1 MKVLQINSVCGIK
14 SSGRICTDIA
24 SFLEENGHTC
34 KIAYGREDCPEPLSR
49 FAHKFTNEFDVR
61 VNALFARIFD
71 NAGFGTKRATKKLI
85 KWIDEY
91 NPDIIHL
98 HNLHGYYIN
107 VKVLFNYLKSKDV
120 PVIWTLHDCW
130 SFTGHCAYFD
140 FVDCHKWVDGCFNC
154 PQKSEYPASFLF
166 DKSKSNYSRKK
177 SLFSTLKNLTLLT
190 PSRWLSESVKGS
202 YLKDFPVQ
210 VLNNG
215 VDTNFF
221 KPTESNFREKY
232 GIDDKKMLLGV
243 ASVWDRRKGLD
254 DFVELSKRLDD
265 SYKIVLVGLNK
276 EQMSSIPS
284 NIIAIPRVLEA
295 SEIAEIY
302 SAADIYLNL
311 SVEETMG
318 LTTVESLACGTPVI
332 VYDRTAVPEF
342 VEGTCGAVVR
352 AGDIDALLEQIK
364 SLNIDSNSCV
374 KAASNFEKRNRYSL
388 LLKLYEKLI

>member
-34 KIAYGREDCPEPLSR
+34 KIAYGREECPKPLSR

-61 VNALFARIFD
+61 INALLARIFD

-85 KWIDEY
+85 QWIEDY

-107 VKVLFNYLKSKDV
+107 VDVLFNYLKNKDIPIV
-120 PVIWTLHDCW
+120 WTLHDCW

-140 FVDCHKWVDGCFNC
+140 FVDCSKWMDGCFSC
-154 PQKSEYPASFLF
+154 PQKKEYPASYVL
-166 DKSKSNYSRKK
+166 DKSKSNYLRKK
-177 SLFSTLKNLTLLT
+177 SLLTSLKNLTLLT
-190 PSRWLSESVKGS
+190 PSTWLCECVKAS
-202 YLKDFPVQ
+202 FLNKFPVK
-210 VLNNG
+210 VFNNG
-215 VDTNFF
+215 VDTTFF
-221 KPTESNFREKY
+221 KPTMSTFKQKY
-232 GIDDKKMLLGV
+232 GIIDKKILLGV

-254 DFVELSKRLDD
+254 DFIELSKRLDD
-265 SYKIVLVGLNK
+265 KYQLVLVGLNK
-276 EQMSSIPS
+276 EQMSSIPE

-295 SEIAEIY
+295 AEIAEIY

-342 VEGTCGAVVR
+342 VDRSCGAVVR
-352 AGDIDALLEQIK
+352 AGDIDALVKQIET
-364 SLNIDSNSCV
+364 LDIDSMSCV

-388 LLKLYEKLI
+388 LLDIYEKLI

>member
-34 KIAYGREDCPEPLSR
+34 KIAYGREECPKPLSR

-61 VNALFARIFD
+61 VNALLARVFD

-98 HNLHGYYIN
+98 HNIHGYYIN
-107 VKVLFNYLKSKDV
+107 VEVLFNYLKGKDI
-120 PVIWTLHDCW
+120 PVVWTLHDCW

-140 FVDCHKWVDGCFNC
+140 FVGCDKWISGCHDC
-154 PQKSEYPASFLF
+154 PQKREYPASYFL
-166 DKSKSNYSRKK
+166 DKSESNHIRKK
-177 SLFSTLKNLTLLT
+177 ELFSALSNLTLLT
-190 PSRWLSESVKGS
+190 PSRWLSECVKDS
-202 YLKDFPVQ
+202 FLKDFPVE
-210 VLNNG
+210 VFNNG
-215 VDTNFF
+215 VDTTFF
-221 KPTESNFREKY
+221 KPAKSTFKQRYSIEN
-232 GIDDKKMLLGV
+232 KKMLLGV

-254 DFVELSKRLDD
+254 DFIELSKRLDERFQ
-265 SYKIVLVGLNK
+265 IVLVGLNK
-276 EQMSSIPS
+276 EQMSTIPD

-302 SAADIYLNL
+302 SAADICLNL

-318 LTTVESLACGTPVI
+318 LTTVEALACGTPVI

-342 VEGTCGAVVR
+342 VDGTCGAVVC
-352 AGDIDALLEQIK
+352 AGDIDALVKQIET
-364 SLNIDSNSCV
+364 LDIDSCSCV
-374 KAASNFEKRNRYSL
+374 KAASNFDKRNRYSL
-388 LLKLYEKLI
+388 LLKLYEELL